1 MNRYG
6 SRIRAIRKHKGLS
19 QLQLEVLIGASFGSI
34 SRIEN
39 GLTNPTKETIF
50 AIINSLQLTLE
61 EAMFLFHLDV
71 LKTQSN
77 PHITSKSAFELE

>member
-1 MNRYG
+1 MNNYG
-6 SRIRAIRKHKGLS
+6 NRIRSIRKQKGLS

-34 SRIEN
+34 CRIEN

-71 LKTQSN
+71 LKGQSN
-77 PHITSKSAFELE
+77 PHIASNSALELE